1 MRHLTPATAIS
12 ALGRGREIEQFLG
25 GASDGEVS
33 SITFVTISPRGD
45 TFRVSV
51 HEVLDVGTE
60 DFIDVTEFPPPID
73 EGEYVGEG
81 RLLGTG
87 ASPADAIALAGS
99 IVAARPDRWVNQGVV
114 GDEYADYRRTRGS

>member
-1 MRHLTPATAIS
+1 MSP
-12 ALGRGREIEQFLG
+12 
-25 GASDGEVS
+25 S
-33 SITFVTISPRGD
+33 S
-45 TFRVSV
+45 
-51 HEVLDVGTE
+51 
-60 DFIDVTEFPPPID
+60 PPID